1 MCLHIAYIFNL
12 GICVSQVRF
21 TSGRLSKF
29 ECEPDSNQSF
39 LWDSDA
45 PGLGLRVS
53 KTGNKAF
60 IFQSRVGSS
69 SFRLTIGDIKVWTID
84 SAQKEARRLQT
95 LCDAGMD
102 PRREKKKNLL
112 EVATAKIQED
122 NQQLIVRTVWD
133 KYVEAHKSIWG
144 DHHLNDHFKVAHEG
158 GVPHKYNNKKKTI
171 PGPLA
176 PILDVRLI
184 DLTSEFLEKWILV
197 ENKTRPTQAALAFR
211 LVRGFLNWCLDQ
223 NEFRVFVDPTAHKS
237 RKVRRAV
244 QPPQAKSGSLQKEQ
258 LKAWFGAVIAL
269 ENKVASAYLQ
279 SIVLTGARREADA
292 ALKWSQID
300 FEWKSIN
307 MWDKVDKKNRPI
319 PLTPYLES
327 LLLSLPRVNEYV
339 YSSLRSET
347 GYIAEPR
354 TAHNRCLEEAG
365 LPHLTIHDLRRTFSN
380 MCAWI
385 ALPHGVKNQ
394 IMGHKPTATDEK
406 HYTNRPLDL
415 LRMWHLQIEG
425 WILDEAGVTFPL

>member
-1 MCLHIAYIFNL
+1 M
-12 GICVSQVRF
+12 SQVKF
-21 TSGRLSKF
+21 TSGRIANF
-29 ECEPDSNQSF
+29 ECSPELAQDF
-39 LWDSDA
+39 LWDTDT
-45 PGLGLRVS
+45 PGLGLRVTKNNVKS
-53 KTGNKAF
+53 F
-60 IFQSRVGSS
+60 IFQSRVGKASL
-69 SFRLTIGDIKVWTID
+69 RITLGNIKIWSIS

-95 LCDAGMD
+95 FCDCGID
-102 PRREKKKNLL
+102 PRLEKKKIITKDAEQKTKDAGQLL
-112 EVATAKIQED
+112 V
-122 NQQLIVRTVWD
+122 VRIAWERYID
-133 KYVEAHKSIWG
+133 AHRNIWG
-144 DHHLNDHFKVAHEG
+144 DHHLSDHLKVSHEG
-158 GVPHKYNNKKKTI
+158 GVPYKYNPEKKTI
-171 PGPLA
+171 AGPVA
-176 PILDVRLI
+176 PLLDVKLI

-211 LVRGFLNWCLDQ
+211 LVRGFLNWTQDQ
-223 NEFRVFVDPTAHKS
+223 SEYSELVDLTAHKS

-258 LKAWFGAVIAL
+258 LKSWFGAVIAS
-269 ENKVASAYLQ
+269 ENKIASAYLQ

-307 MWDKVDKKNRPI
+307 MWDKVEKRNRPI

-354 TAHNRCLEEAG
+354 TVHNRCLEQAG

-415 LRMWHLQIEG
+415 LRMWHLQIEK
-425 WILDEAGVTFPL
+425 WILNEAGVSFPAHDGEVDTLTLG